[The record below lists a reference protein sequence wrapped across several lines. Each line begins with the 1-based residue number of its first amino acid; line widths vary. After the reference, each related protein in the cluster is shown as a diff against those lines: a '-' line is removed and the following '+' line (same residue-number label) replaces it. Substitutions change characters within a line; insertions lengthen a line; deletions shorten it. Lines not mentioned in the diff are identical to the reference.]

1 MAPFWRRGKKVRK
14 MGFEISLDTKDNI
27 EQLGRQINDMENIL
41 MHVVSSDI
49 EITEETMRVFL
60 ALNAAEKGTY
70 HKIKSALDSL

>member
-1 MAPFWRRGKKVRK
+1 